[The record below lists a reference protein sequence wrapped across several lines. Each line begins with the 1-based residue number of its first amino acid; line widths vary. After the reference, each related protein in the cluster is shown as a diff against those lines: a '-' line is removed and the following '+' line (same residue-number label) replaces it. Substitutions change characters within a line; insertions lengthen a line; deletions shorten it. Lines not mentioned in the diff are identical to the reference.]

1 MKQPLWRRL
10 LRVGRKLTVHTTN
23 PVRRPVGTAERHS
36 AGAAASGEGRN
47 TSAARAP
54 QPHSY
59 GYSPDCEA
67 AATAGRSA
75 GSARGLPAAEPPRQ
89 MPPAGSAGPYR
100 PSGAAYGRGLA
111 PHAPLPNLSGR
122 SSAAGPPPGREPA
135 PRYGAWEG
143 AGGDRQADTLSR
155 TDARQ
160 GEIGHGARGIRR
172 PIRPVPTARHGAAAE
187 DARFSEGRAAAPP
200 PGPAPPAGTD
210 AAAAAPAGARPDRP
224 PRRRARRGILAG
236 LLALS
241 VCASLGLGGFAM
253 WVRGLDVSKLSQ
265 PLPEPTLL
273 LDANGQPAAE
283 LAASKIVPVPID
295 EIPLDLR
302 NALIAVEDQR
312 FYEHAGFDLWSIG
325 RAIVRDIRSGSLK
338 EGGSTITQQLAKNQ
352 FLEADKTFTR
362 KLQELGYAIKINFT
376 YSKDEIL
383 ELYLNSIYFGEGR
396 WGVEGA
402 AREYFG
408 KPVREL
414 TLAESALIAGL
425 PKAPSRYSPFKNM
438 DKALERRNLV
448 LSLMKQQHFITE
460 EEYRQAVA
468 TPISL
473 RSDNLETLKGKHPS
487 FTDYVMDEAERLY
500 GFTEQQVLTMGLRIH
515 TTMDPIVQQAAE
527 EVFADDALFPA
538 SPPDQPVQS
547 AAVVL
552 DHRTGEIKAIVG
564 GRGEQ
569 IYRGFNRATELK
581 RQPGS
586 AFKPLAVYGP
596 ALERGY
602 RPDSPLYDGELDIGG
617 YRPSNWDGKTH
628 GVVSLQEAVKR
639 SWNIPAVWLLNEIG
653 IDAGLDYLR
662 RAGIELPAADR
673 NLSLALGGLSEGVSP
688 LQMAAAYGGIAN
700 LGERKQAHAITRITT
715 KEGHLLVEAAP
726 QSQTMT
732 TPVHAYTLT
741 RLLEQAVAS
750 GTGQAAQLDGRPT
763 AGKTGTTQLPDT
775 KEFAG
780 IGSGGAK
787 DAWFVGFTPELTA
800 AVWLG
805 YDRTDRSHY
814 LTTGSAAPASLFREI
829 ASRALKN
836 APPSAFPVPEEVRQA
851 LIRENER
858 KEQKRADEERK
869 EKQKKDSSKENKKNE
884 KGRGNGKKHGNDD

>member
-1 MKQPLWRRL
+1 M
-10 LRVGRKLTVHTTN
+10 LT
-23 PVRRPVGTAERHS
+23 PRH
-36 AGAAASGEGRN
+36 AAATGAAYYGEGR
-47 TSAARAP
+47 
-54 QPHSY
+54 
-59 GYSPDCEA
+59 
-67 AATAGRSA
+67 
-75 GSARGLPAAEPPRQ
+75 
-89 MPPAGSAGPYR
+89 
-100 PSGAAYGRGLA
+100 
-111 PHAPLPNLSGR
+111 
-122 SSAAGPPPGREPA
+122 
-135 PRYGAWEG
+135 
-143 AGGDRQADTLSR
+143 DTL
-155 TDARQ
+155 
-160 GEIGHGARGIRR
+160 
-172 PIRPVPTARHGAAAE
+172 
-187 DARFSEGRAAAPP
+187 
-200 PGPAPPAGTD
+200 PGPAPPPGTNATTPP
-210 AAAAAPAGARPDRP
+210 AAAASAGAQPSRP
-224 PRRRARRGILAG
+224 PRHRLRRGVLAG
-236 LLALS
+236 LLALTAC
-241 VCASLGLGGFAM
+241 VGLSLGIFAL

-312 FYEHAGFDLWSIG
+312 FYEHSGFDLWSIG

-362 KLQELGYAIKINFT
+362 KLHELGYAIKINFT

-396 WGVEGA
+396 WGVAGA

-408 KPVREL
+408 KPVQEL

-425 PKAPSRYSPFKNM
+425 PKAPSRYSPFKDM

-448 LSLMKQQHFITE
+448 LSLMKQQHFITDE
-460 EEYRQAVA
+460 AYRQAVA
-468 TPISL
+468 SPISL
-473 RSDNLETLKGKHPS
+473 RSDSLETLKGKHPS

-515 TTMDPIVQQAAE
+515 TTMDPNVQQAAE

-538 SPPDQPVQS
+538 SPDDQPVQS

-602 RPDSPLYDGELDIGG
+602 GPDSPLYDGELDIGG
-617 YRPSNWDGKTH
+617 YRPSNWDGRTH
-628 GVVSLQEAVKR
+628 GVVSLQEAVMR
-639 SWNIPAVWLLNEIG
+639 SWNVPAVWLLNEIG
-653 IDAGLDYLR
+653 IDAGLDYLK
-662 RAGIELPAADR
+662 RAGIELPEADR

-688 LQMAAAYGGIAN
+688 LQMAEAYGGIAN

-715 KEGHLLVEAAP
+715 KEGHLLVEATP
-726 QSQTMT
+726 QSQSMT

-775 KEFAG
+775 KEFAD
-780 IGSGGAK
+780 IGAGGAK

-829 ASRALKN
+829 ASRALKD

-858 KEQKRADEERK
+858 KEQERADKERK
-869 EKQKKDSSKENKKNE
+869 ENQKKDNSKEDKKNE
-884 KGRGNGKKHGNDD
+884 KGRGNGKKHENDD